1 MAEKTL
7 PVTVYFDVGLRQI
20 KERFSIDKNGLKLG
34 TYELFYRDGSLC
46 VKCEYKNGL
55 LNGQYTSYKKDGS
68 VVENCYYKDDKRV
81 VLKYQIEK
89 NNDYQKER
97 E

>member
-20 KERFSIDKNGLKLG
+20 KERFSIDKNGLKSG
-34 TYELFYRDGSLC
+34 TYELFYKDGSLC

-55 LNGQYTSYKKDGS
+55 LNGQYTSYRKDGS
-68 VVENCYYKDDKRV
+68 IIETCYFKDDKRV
-81 VLKYQIEK
+81 VYRHTILKRGDEPK
-89 NNDYQKER
+89 SR